1 MSKLSVL
8 ELFAGI
14 GGIRLG
20 FEFAGNFEFTEAVEI
35 STTARLVYAARFPGT
50 PIWDDVC
57 TFNPK
62 FEEFDCIV
70 GGSPCQDLSA
80 CGNKAGLDGERSGL
94 WWQQLRIIDEC
105 RPQFVGWENVE
116 GALDRGAREV
126 AASLR
131 MVGYQVEGP
140 VIVSAAELGA
150 PHQRKRIFIVAHR
163 NDLSLGQQESFARWE
178 EQIREHLAIARNY
191 SYSQSQRRDA
201 GIQLRGNWGDEP
213 NRLLEASN
221 TAECQQRDFVRA
233 TETCDPGSQRFQ
245 RCVANDKNGD
255 GSNLSG
261 QLAAVNFARTVSQPP
276 SLGMDDGIPA
286 ELGGIGADA
295 PAWLAGIGRSGWW
308 EQNQPPDRAGIDG
321 KRITGRRDCINH
333 YGAACTPMQAVPMAL
348 RIKYLAGILDRDF

>member
-1 MSKLSVL
+1 L

-20 FEFAGNFEFTEAVEI
+20 FKFAGGFQFRRAIEI
-35 STTARLVYAARFPGT
+35 SPTAQLVYATRFPDT

-94 WWQQLRIIDEC
+94 WWQQLRIINEC
-105 RPQFVGWENVE
+105 RPKFIGWENVE

-140 VIVSAAELGA
+140 IVVSAAELGA

-163 NDLSLGQQESFARWE
+163 NDLSLRKRKGFTGWE
-178 EQIREHLAIARNY
+178 EQIGEHIAIARNY
-191 SYSQSQRRDA
+191 TYPQSQRRYA
-201 GIQLRGNWGDEP
+201 GIQHRGNWGDEL
-213 NRLLEASN
+213 NRLLEAAK
-221 TAECQQRDFVRA
+221 TAECQQRDIAKLFEGRSVGNSRSTRLQRSLA
-233 TETCDPGSQRFQ
+233 DEKDGGECDIG
-245 RCVANDKNGD
+245 
-255 GSNLSG
+255 G
-261 QLAAVNFARTVSQPP
+261 QFTAIDPARTVSKP
-276 SLGMDDGIPA
+276 SSMGMDDGIPA
-286 ELGGIGADA
+286 KLGGVGADA
-295 PAWLAGIGRSGWW
+295 SAWLAGIGRSGWW
-308 EQNQPPDRAGIDG
+308 ERNQPPDCAGIDG
-321 KRITGRRDCINH
+321 KRIKGRRECINH

-348 RIKYLAGILDRDF
+348 RIQYLAKILRD

>member
-20 FEFAGNFEFTEAVEI
+20 FEFAEGFRFTRAVEI
-35 STTARLVYAARFPGT
+35 SPTARLVYAARFPNT

-62 FEEFDCIV
+62 FGEFDCII

-94 WWQQLRIIDEC
+94 WWQQLRIISEC
-105 RPQFVGWENVE
+105 QPKFVGWENVE

-140 VIVSAAELGA
+140 IVLSAAELGA
-150 PHQRKRIFIVAHR
+150 PHQRKRIFIVAYR
-163 NDLSLGQQESFARWE
+163 NDLSLWERENFTGWE
-178 EQIREHLAIARNY
+178 EQIGEHLAITRKY

-201 GIQLRGNWGDEP
+201 GIQLGENRGDEP
-213 NRLLEASN
+213 NGIFETSD
-221 TAECQQRDFVRA
+221 TAERQQRDTKR
-233 TETCDPGSQRFQ
+233 T
-245 RCVANDKNGD
+245 
-255 GSNLSG
+255 
-261 QLAAVNFARTVSQPP
+261 VNVDFARRIGQP
-276 SLGMDDGIPA
+276 SSMGLDDGISD

-295 PAWLAGIGRSGWW
+295 PAWLTGIGRSGWW
-308 EQNQPPDRAGIDG
+308 QDNQPPNRAGIDG
-321 KRITGRRDCINH
+321 KRIKGRRECINH

-348 RIKYLAGILDRDF
+348 RIQYLANLL